1 MKLSGIAR
9 KVDELGRIVLPVE
22 IRRALGLNAGD
33 EVDISLDD
41 TAIVMRKVEARCTFC
56 GGDSDLRAF
65 RGRQVC
71 ASCASEL
78 TDKP

>member
-9 KVDELGRIVLPVE
+9 KVDDLGRVVLPVE
-22 IRRALGLNAGD
+22 IRRAIGLSAGD
-33 EVDISLDD
+33 EVDIALDD
-41 TAIVMRKVEARCTFC
+41 ATIILRKVEARCTFC
-56 GGDSDLRAF
+56 GGTDTLRGF

-78 TDKP
+78 SDNS